1 MFPLGHSSL
10 PAGEVA
16 NSSFPACCLWA
27 RTRYTGGW
35 NADYYF
41 CELRYHVRVPEKL
54 FFAWLVWY
62 LTWLTTP
69 YWKWSGVRFMRA
81 PTKPRRVGKIDRQE
95 LEAGTSPSGGSPGVW
110 LFCPFVLV
118 MSFGRRWEIS
128 CLLWWL
134 FKFTTKIRNIN
145 SNSCQ
150 ATLPRC
156 FPPSVQLDRLH
167 KEMNGTNNLPGANQF
182 WFQIPSK
189 NHPLTTYPQ
198 INPWSSSREH
208 WSKTSSGIYAP
219 TWTKR
224 QRLFKNFKVSKIT
237 FLWNSKNYMWAHFI
251 RIMFFFP

>member
-1 MFPLGHSSL
+1 M
-10 PAGEVA
+10 
-16 NSSFPACCLWA
+16 
-27 RTRYTGGW
+27 YYW
-35 NADYYF
+35 NADYFKTSVSWGLMLNCF
-41 CELRYHVRVPEKL
+41 CLESC
-54 FFAWLVWY
+54 FFCAWLVWY
-62 LTWLTTP
+62 LTWLTTH

-95 LEAGTSPSGGSPGVW
+95 LEAGTSPSCGSPGFG
-110 LFCPFVLV
+110 LFWSFVLVMRVAV
-118 MSFGRRWEIS
+118 MSFGRIWEIS

-134 FKFTTKIRNIN
+134 FKFTTKILNIN

-224 QRLFKNFKVSKIT
+224 QRFFKNFKVSNIT
-237 FLWNSKNYMWAHFI
+237 FLWNSDNYM
-251 RIMFFFP
+251 